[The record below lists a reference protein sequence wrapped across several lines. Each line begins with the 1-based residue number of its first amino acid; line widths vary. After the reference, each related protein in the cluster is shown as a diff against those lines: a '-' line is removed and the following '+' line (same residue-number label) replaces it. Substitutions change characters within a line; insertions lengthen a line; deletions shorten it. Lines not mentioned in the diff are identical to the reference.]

1 MSLQDLKPAD
11 RLKLMRFVCSFAW
24 ADLEIADSERQ
35 FVHDL
40 VAQLELNT
48 DEKQQ
53 VEQWLKHP
61 PRAEEL
67 DPQDIPVEHRQVFL
81 NQALAM
87 VAADGNIDEDEVEN
101 FALFEKLLGRSR
113 GQNQNPYVPSC
124 GASSCAPVL

>member
-1 MSLQDLKPAD
+1 
-11 RLKLMRFVCSFAW
+11 MRFVCSFAW

-40 VAQLELNT
+40 VAQLELDT
-48 DEKQQ
+48 AEKEQ

-67 DPQDIPVEHRQVFL
+67 DPQDIPVQHRQVFL

-101 FALFEKLLGRSR
+101 FALFEKLLR
-113 GQNQNPYVPSC
+113 
-124 GASSCAPVL
+124 